1 MGKYATRM
9 ALLLVLALT
18 TNKHPTPAST
28 HPHFFI
34 SSLKPTLYTSELKN
48 KPKPMCCYTE
58 LSVNRRGRESNQQVS
73 NLRRGDVIGVT
84 GFPGKSKRG
93 ELSVFPTN
101 LVLLSPCMHML
112 PREIKNVETR
122 FRQRYLDLI
131 LHPDK
136 RRIFEVA
143 IGSDW
148 LRG

>member
-1 MGKYATRM
+1 
-9 ALLLVLALT
+9 
-18 TNKHPTPAST
+18 
-28 HPHFFI
+28 
-34 SSLKPTLYTSELKN
+34 
-48 KPKPMCCYTE
+48 
-58 LSVNRRGRESNQQVS
+58 
-73 NLRRGDVIGVT
+73 VIGVT

-136 RRIFEVA
+136 RRIFEVV
-143 IGSDW
+143 IC
-148 LRG
+148 